1 LALSDLDGNAEM
13 LTAVAYRVSL
23 FTGYMIGAGD
33 GIDSPL
39 EALHT
44 NGQACLEFSDRYRGT
59 SRSCSAPC

>member
-1 LALSDLDGNAEM
+1 M